1 MLHKIKKLPKNISLL
16 ISAGEVIDK
25 PASIIKELVENSI
38 DAGSKKIII
47 EVKNGG
53 KEYISV
59 IDDGIGI
66 NPNEIEL
73 AFESHSTSKLSTK
86 EDIYK
91 VSSLGFRGEALS
103 SISSISK
110 IECISRI
117 KENDFATLLEIKF
130 GEIINKTNVGA
141 NYGTKI
147 IIKDIFHNIPAR
159 LKYLQSRK
167 SETGKITQFI
177 QSIALGHP
185 KISFILINDE
195 ITKFI
200 TNGDNSQITNLIKFY
215 KLKSVDLID
224 IKCKENNY
232 ELSGYISKPDRNF
245 GNRSRMNISVNNRVI
260 KNTKIFYTIENAYKN
275 FNSKRFPIICLNIK
289 IPFNEVDVNVH
300 PQKHE
305 IKLEKESEILSFI
318 YNNLTKILN
327 SEIPSN
333 SIRLELNQN
342 KVISNY
348 ENSIYDQKLLFDSD
362 EPISLKNAIPLL
374 RFIGQIKNTF
384 ILCEGPD
391 GIYIIDQHAAHE
403 RILFE
408 KYVNEIHPKDFQI
421 LNINRYIDLGTFQNN
436 KIINEFEKFKEM
448 GWDIDESASGEI
460 IVRNIPH
467 VGLYKTKESD
477 LDKILSIISND
488 LKNNLDTPKNI
499 ISKRLACHTAVRAG
513 DKLDDSESIN
523 LISEL
528 EKTSIPWDPH
538 GRPAVIKLDYQNIS
552 SQFGR

>member
-25 PASIIKELVENSI
+25 PVSIIKELVENSI

-185 KISFILINDE
+185 KISFILI
-195 ITKFI
+195 
-200 TNGDNSQITNLIKFY
+200 
-215 KLKSVDLID
+215 
-224 IKCKENNY
+224 
-232 ELSGYISKPDRNF
+232 YIR
-245 GNRSRMNISVNNRVI
+245 
-260 KNTKIFYTIENAYKN
+260 
-275 FNSKRFPIICLNIK
+275 II
-289 IPFNEVDVNVH
+289 
-300 PQKHE
+300 
-305 IKLEKESEILSFI
+305 
-318 YNNLTKILN
+318 
-327 SEIPSN
+327 
-333 SIRLELNQN
+333 
-342 KVISNY
+342 
-348 ENSIYDQKLLFDSD
+348 
-362 EPISLKNAIPLL
+362 
-374 RFIGQIKNTF
+374 
-384 ILCEGPD
+384 
-391 GIYIIDQHAAHE
+391 
-403 RILFE
+403 
-408 KYVNEIHPKDFQI
+408 
-421 LNINRYIDLGTFQNN
+421 
-436 KIINEFEKFKEM
+436 
-448 GWDIDESASGEI
+448 
-460 IVRNIPH
+460 
-467 VGLYKTKESD
+467 
-477 LDKILSIISND
+477 
-488 LKNNLDTPKNI
+488 
-499 ISKRLACHTAVRAG
+499 
-513 DKLDDSESIN
+513 
-523 LISEL
+523 
-528 EKTSIPWDPH
+528 
-538 GRPAVIKLDYQNIS
+538 
-552 SQFGR
+552 